1 MVRRVRRGAYCLWCK
16 RALLSTDADS
26 PLAFTKDHIYPRSL
40 GGNQSRGKWYP
51 CCRACNSVKADLTP
65 EEWDRFREKHPRW
78 WTLYPRTAR
87 QIGRFDG
94 TN

>member
-1 MVRRVRRGAYCLWCK
+1 MPRRKKRKPYCLWCK
-16 RALLSTDADS
+16 RELHKSDA
-26 PLAFTKDHIYPRSL
+26 PGGLAFTKDHIYPRSL
-40 GGNQSRGKWYP
+40 GGGKWYP

-87 QIGRFDG
+87 QIGGFDG